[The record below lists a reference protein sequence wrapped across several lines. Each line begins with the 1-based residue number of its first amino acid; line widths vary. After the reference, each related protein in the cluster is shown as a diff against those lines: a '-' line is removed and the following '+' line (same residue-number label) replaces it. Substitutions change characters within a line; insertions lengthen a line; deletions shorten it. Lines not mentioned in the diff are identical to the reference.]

1 MSKCISGQ
9 GEYSDHTP
17 GDEEFVCGRC
27 YVVDEEAMRA
37 EIERLRAALTA
48 DRLSVTET
56 TTVCVHCGLPLDP
69 EGIADDGS
77 SNCAA
82 SQEGPADD
90 LGNVPHEPAETTTGP
105 AITVA
110 QDAAIRAEAWAEGY
124 NKASEINEG
133 FHDVE
138 RHNPYHANTRAE
150 TTTAHECDSGDFDR
164 TICGCGAMHSYCT
177 GCGTRQDDCKTE

>member
-90 LGNVPHEPAETTTGP
+90 LGNVPHEPAETTTEDIQTLDARWFERWETEQPLADKYAGYYQGRVS
-105 AITVA
+105 AVA
-110 QDAAIRAEAWAEGY
+110 QCREELRRLLATAPTD
-124 NKASEINEG
+124 
-133 FHDVE
+133 
-138 RHNPYHANTRAE
+138 
-150 TTTAHECDSGDFDR
+150 TTKEN
-164 TICGCGAMHSYCT
+164 
-177 GCGTRQDDCKTE
+177 